1 MKFEMEI
8 EVGEFELEVDI
19 VIESRNRSGYSSRE

>member
-19 VIESRNRSGYSSRE
+19 VVESRNRSGYKRS